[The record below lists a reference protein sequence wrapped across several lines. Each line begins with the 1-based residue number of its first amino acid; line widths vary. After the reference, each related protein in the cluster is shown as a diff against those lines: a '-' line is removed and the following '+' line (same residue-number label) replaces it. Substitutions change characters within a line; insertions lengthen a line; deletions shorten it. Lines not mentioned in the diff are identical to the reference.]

1 MSKMFVFP
9 IFVLVLSK
17 VFSLQLIS
25 AVNVFETS
33 FYQAGE
39 NIYQLESF
47 ILKVINN
54 TVIQDESI
62 PGSNL
67 NLSNECTE
75 SLRSLYNS
83 YPQNEWAL
91 KGRFSM

>member
-1 MSKMFVFP
+1 MSKMFAFH
-9 IFVLVLSK
+9 IFVLVLSQ
-17 VFSLQLIS
+17 VFRLQLIS
-25 AVNVFETS
+25 AANVFEPS
-33 FYQAGE
+33 LNQAGE

-47 ILKVINN
+47 ILRVINN
-54 TVIQDESI
+54 TVIQDYT
-62 PGSNL
+62 PDSNL

-83 YPQNEWAL
+83 YPQNEWTL

>member
-1 MSKMFVFP
+1 MSKMFSFP

-25 AVNVFETS
+25 AVNVFEPS
-33 FYQAGE
+33 FNQAGE

-54 TVIQDESI
+54 TVIQDNT

-67 NLSNECTE
+67 YLSNECTE